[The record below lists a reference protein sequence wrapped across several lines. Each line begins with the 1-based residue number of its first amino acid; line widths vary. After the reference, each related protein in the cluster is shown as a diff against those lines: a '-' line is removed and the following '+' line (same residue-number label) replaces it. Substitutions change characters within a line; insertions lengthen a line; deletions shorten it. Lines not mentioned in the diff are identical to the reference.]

1 MMLLCVSAGDTVGDH
16 GVRPGVEGDND
27 DVIVCVCQQVILSG
41 IMALDPAWRETMMML
56 LCVSA
61 GDTVGDRGVRSG
73 VEGDNDDV
81 IVCVSR

>member
-1 MMLLCVSAGDTVGDH
+1 M
-16 GVRPGVEGDND
+16 PGA
-27 DVIVCVCQQVILSG
+27 
-41 IMALDPAWRETMMML
+41 MALDPAWRETMMML

-61 GDTVGDRGVRSG
+61 GDTVGDRGVRPG

>member
-1 MMLLCVSAGDTVGDH
+1 MILSGTVALDPAWRETVMMLLCVSAGDTVGDH

-27 DVIVCVCQQVILSG
+27 DVIVCV
-41 IMALDPAWRETMMML
+41 
-56 LCVSA
+56 SA
-61 GDTVGDRGVRSG
+61 GDTVGNHGVRPG